1 MAKRKTGCDVMAA
14 GKSVKYDSLVLL
26 CEWGS
31 CGFTASGME
40 EFSNHIAGHLKE
52 QLQRDVNAIEPQEE
66 HQCLWADCGFYSVK
80 SSADLIRHVYFHAY
94 HTKLKHWGL
103 QSLQAQ
109 TELEHCL
116 LDQQSRNVIPE
127 IPESFVCLWGHC
139 DSSFENPE
147 WFYRHV
153 DMHGMCSDRDATI
166 DTNLIIPCCWKDC
179 EATFKVKFKLREH
192 LRSHTQE
199 KVVACPTCGGMF
211 ASNTK
216 FFDHIRRQTAM
227 EYQRFQ
233 CSHCSKRFA
242 TERLLRDHM
251 RHHVNYYKCP
261 FCDMTCPA
269 PSALRNHIKFRH
281 SDEKPF
287 RCEYCEYSCKNL
299 VDLRKHLDTHSE
311 DPTYRCEFA
320 GCTFSARSQYSIKSH
335 YRRVHEGDLE
345 PRYKC
350 HVCDKCFTRGNN
362 LTVHLRKKHQFKWPS
377 GHPRFRYKEHEDGYM
392 RLQLV
397 RYESVEL
404 TEQLMKDREKQ
415 ESHSDSTPDSLVLS
429 EANLRGIILEP
440 EEESSGEEHSTEKC
454 SPDPLNYCTSE
465 YTEHGSRGEVADGED
480 LQQSPSG
487 SSDSATKNPIIRV
500 VNRTNEHGENETVYY
515 VLTNAPHTAGDTE
528 ASAEDSN
535 TEVEGTSADNIEKT
549 AEELGIQII
558 D

>member
-1 MAKRKTGCDVMAA
+1 MAKRKRGCDVMAA

-31 CGFTASGME
+31 CRFTASGME
-40 EFSNHIAGHLKE
+40 DFSNHIAGHLKDQAQGDE
-52 QLQRDVNAIEPQEE
+52 NEIEPQEE
-66 HQCLWADCGFYSVK
+66 HQCLWAECGFYSVE

-139 DSSFENPE
+139 DSTFENPE

-153 DMHGMCSDRDATI
+153 DMHGMCSDRDATT
-166 DTNLIIPCCWKDC
+166 DANLIIPCCWKDC

-287 RCEYCEYSCKNL
+287 RCEYCEY
-299 VDLRKHLDTHSE
+299 
-311 DPTYRCEFA
+311 
-320 GCTFSARSQYSIKSH
+320 
-335 YRRVHEGDLE
+335 
-345 PRYKC
+345 
-350 HVCDKCFTRGNN
+350 
-362 LTVHLRKKHQFKWPS
+362 
-377 GHPRFRYKEHEDGYM
+377 RYKEHEDGYM

-415 ESHSDSTPDSLVLS
+415 DGRVDSTSESLVLS

-440 EEESSGEEHSTEKC
+440 IEETNSEEPDPGRQ
-454 SPDPLNYCTSE
+454 SPDALNYCTPE
-465 YTEHGSRGEVADGED
+465 YVEHPNHDEAAGGDHPQE
-480 LQQSPSG
+480 SPLDSPD
-487 SSDSATKNPIIRV
+487 SSKNPIIRV
-500 VNRTNEHGENETVYY
+500 VNRTNEHGESETVYY
-515 VLTNAPHTAGDTE
+515 VLTNAPHTPGNTDV
-528 ASAEDSN
+528 SGEDMN
-535 TEVEGTSADNIEKT
+535 MEIEGTSADNIEKT

-558 D
+558 G